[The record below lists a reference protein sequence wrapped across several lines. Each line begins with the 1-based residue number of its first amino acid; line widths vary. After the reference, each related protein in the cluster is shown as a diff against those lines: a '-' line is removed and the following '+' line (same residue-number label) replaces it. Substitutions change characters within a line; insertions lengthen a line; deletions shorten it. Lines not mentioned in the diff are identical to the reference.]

1 MLTTRMLAAA
11 IIKISEPSKAR
22 KIRNM
27 GTSRHPD
34 TLTGYIA
41 LIARR

>member
-11 IIKISEPSKAR
+11 IINMSEPSKAL

-34 TLTGYIA
+34 TLTSYIV